1 MNVFQTV
8 FQNFYAMI
16 CPKGERTHNME
27 NLTLRD
33 KLAMDR
39 TLLANERTFLAY
51 LRTFIGLI
59 GTGFA
64 LWKLIDLFWA
74 RVISVFLLAAA
85 PAVLAIGIYRYYKT
99 GKDLKSV
106 TESTHK

>member
-1 MNVFQTV
+1 
-8 FQNFYAMI
+8 
-16 CPKGERTHNME
+16 ME
-27 NLTLRD
+27 KLTLRD

-64 LWKLIDLFWA
+64 LWKLIDIYWA
-74 RVISVFLLAAA
+74 RVVSVILLAAA
-85 PAVLAIGIYRYYKT
+85 PFVLVIGIFRYIRTEKKLKIIT
-99 GKDLKSV
+99 GPA
-106 TESTHK
+106 EE

>member
-1 MNVFQTV
+1 
-8 FQNFYAMI
+8 MI
-16 CPKGERTHNME
+16 ME
-27 NLTLRD
+27 NFTLRD

-64 LWKLIDLFWA
+64 LWKLIDIYWA
-74 RVISVFLLAAA
+74 RVISIILLTAA
-85 PAVLAIGIYRYYKT
+85 PVVLVIGIYRYYKT
-99 GKDLKSV
+99 GKDLKSI
-106 TESTHK
+106 TEPAGQNETP

>member
-1 MNVFQTV
+1 
-8 FQNFYAMI
+8 
-16 CPKGERTHNME
+16 ME
-27 NLTLRD
+27 KLTLRD

-64 LWKLIDLFWA
+64 LWKLIDIYWA
-74 RVISVFLLAAA
+74 RVVSVILLAAA
-85 PAVLAIGIYRYYKT
+85 PVVLVVGIFRYVKT
-99 GKDLKSV
+99 EKELKII
-106 TESTHK
+106 TGTAEE

>member
-1 MNVFQTV
+1 
-8 FQNFYAMI
+8 
-16 CPKGERTHNME
+16 ME

-64 LWKLIDLFWA
+64 LWKLIDIFWA
-74 RVISVFLLAAA
+74 RVISVILLAAA
-85 PAVLAIGIYRYYKT
+85 PVVLVIGIYRYRKT
-99 GKDLKSV
+99 GRDLKII
-106 TESTHK
+106 TESAEQNETA

>member
-1 MNVFQTV
+1 
-8 FQNFYAMI
+8 
-16 CPKGERTHNME
+16 ME
-27 NLTLRD
+27 KLTLRD

-64 LWKLIDLFWA
+64 LWKLIDIFWA
-74 RVISVFLLAAA
+74 RAVSVLLLAAA
-85 PAVLAIGIYRYYKT
+85 PVVLVVGIYRYQKT
-99 GKDLKSV
+99 GKDLQAI
-106 TESTHK
+106 TEDLE

>member
-1 MNVFQTV
+1 
-8 FQNFYAMI
+8 
-16 CPKGERTHNME
+16 ME
-27 NLTLRD
+27 KYTLRD

-64 LWKLIDLFWA
+64 LWKLIDIFWA
-74 RVISVFLLAAA
+74 RVVSVILLASA
-85 PAVLAIGIYRYYKT
+85 PVILAIGIYRYFKT
-99 GKDLKSV
+99 GRELQSIIETS
-106 TESTHK
+106 TE

>member
-1 MNVFQTV
+1 
-8 FQNFYAMI
+8 
-16 CPKGERTHNME
+16 ME

-64 LWKLIDLFWA
+64 LWKLINIYWA
-74 RVISVFLLAAA
+74 RVISVILLASA
-85 PAVLAIGIYRYYKT
+85 PVVLAIGIYRYQKT
-99 GKDLKSV
+99 GKDLKYILESV
-106 TESTHK
+106 K